1 MELNKIQ
8 TATWDELVFE
18 GRNKSYGAF
27 FLRQIYNKHVIR
39 GGIISLLIF
48 VVGMGGPVL
57 WKIISPSLETPKPKM
72 VVMEMKDLKPPPP
85 PDKTPPPP
93 PPPPPPPVKTTIR
106 FVPPVIKKDEEVHED
121 PPKQEEMVKVQV
133 SDKTEKGT
141 DNGVDK
147 IEVDPNAG
155 KETGPEEPRVFT
167 FVQQMPAFPGGD
179 EAFRSFVADNYVYP
193 PRAKENQTEGRVII
207 QFVVD
212 ETGDVGE
219 FKILRDI
226 GDGCADAAI
235 AAIKKSSKK
244 WAPGKQNGKSVKV
257 YYTFPFELS
266 LQ

>member
-27 FLRQIYNKHVIR
+27 LLRQIYSKHVR
-39 GGIISLLIF
+39 NGFIISLLIF
-48 VVGMGGPVL
+48 IVGMGGPVL

-93 PPPPPPPVKTTIR
+93 PPPPPPPVKSTIR

-133 SDKTEKGT
+133 SDKTEKGV

-155 KETGPEEPRVFT
+155 KETGTENKIFT
-167 FVQQMPAFPGGD
+167 FVQQMPVYPGGE
-179 EAFRSFVADNYVYP
+179 EAMIQFIQENLKYP
-193 PRAKENQTEGRVII
+193 VRAKDNQTEGKVVLT
-207 QFVVD
+207 FVVD
-212 ETGDVGE
+212 ESGAIKDIKV
-219 FKILRDI
+219 LRDI
-226 GDGCADAAI
+226 GDGCGQAAI
-235 AAIKKSSKK
+235 DVIKKMKP
-244 WAPGKQNGKSVKV
+244 WNPGKQNGKSVQV
-257 YYTFPFELS
+257 QFTLPVDFS

>member
-27 FLRQIYNKHVIR
+27 LLRQIYNKHVIR

-93 PPPPPPPVKTTIR
+93 PPPPPPPVKSTIR

-141 DNGVDK
+141 DDGVDK
-147 IEVDPNAG
+147 IEVDKKPD
-155 KETGPEEPRVFT
+155 ETGSGKPQIFE
-167 FVQQMPAFPGGD
+167 FVEQMPAYPGGE
-179 EAFRSFVADNYVYP
+179 EAMGQFISDNLKYP
-193 PRAKENQTEGRVII
+193 ARARDNQTEGQVVL

-212 ETGDVGE
+212 ENGAINDITI
-219 FKILRDI
+219 KRDI
-226 GDGCADAAI
+226 GDGCGQAAVDVV
-235 AAIKKSSKK
+235 KKMKH
-244 WAPGKQNGKSVKV
+244 WTPGRQNAKPVKV
-257 YYTFPFELS
+257 YFTLPISFTLN
-266 LQ
+266 